1 MIKYYRPEIYVRA
14 SGLIDYDM
22 DIQLEGTKH
31 FFRVSIHLGKVS
43 VTEGSRYYVNQNCMR
58 LKELPKPLKEY
69 CSDPFFEIE
78 LRKMVKA

>member
-1 MIKYYRPEIYVRA
+1 MIKYYRPEICIRA
-14 SGLIDYDM
+14 SGLIEYAM

-31 FFRVSIHLGKVS
+31 FFRVNIDEDGSSVICGK
-43 VTEGSRYYVNQNCMR
+43 GYYVNQNCVR

-78 LRKMVKA
+78 LRKMVKG